1 MFWTRA
7 TASDSASPAVRRQQ
21 QVYALAACALALLL
35 VGAATFS
42 RTWHAL
48 EFKTFDVLTAW
59 TAPQR
64 TALPV
69 VILAI
74 DEPTFQ
80 ELQHTW
86 PFPRSV
92 HAALLKRLHD
102 EGAAAVGLDI
112 VFADPSTE
120 AEDAA
125 LAQAIAETGPVVLA
139 ATREKIDSS
148 NAALWLDVMPLQ
160 RFLDA
165 GADAGDAGVE
175 PDDDFVVRR
184 VPVAREGFALR
195 LAQRAAEAW
204 GQGCFAQIER
214 QVCAADRDGLPGA
227 KRSNSRSYC
236 EYLQRRSPPEAADA
250 HGAAICAEHPR
261 MPVLRHFDWI
271 GYRGPRGTFDTRS
284 YYQALEPGLLPAGF
298 FKNKIVLVGRSART
312 ATELSRSQA
321 DLFNSPFGTAGGER
335 LFPGVELQA
344 TLVDNYLTGG
354 GLRTVPEGWTLA
366 LVALLVPL
374 LLWGNRRLH
383 PAGAAALAAA
393 LVAAIAGAS
402 WWLFGRFQL
411 WWPPLLPAAA
421 ALAVYGAAALAGYA
435 FVRRRARQTRAMFA
449 QYVPPAVV
457 SRLIAQPELM
467 RLGGEAREVTLMFTD
482 LANFTT
488 LSEQLSAEQTVEV
501 LTAYFNAMTPIVH
514 ATGGTVDKFIGDA
527 VMAFWG
533 APLDDPQH
541 AEHAVNAAI
550 LMQQAMQ
557 MLVADLRAR
566 GLPPIHMRIGLHT
579 GRVVVGN
586 VGSEQRFSYT
596 AIGDAVNL
604 AARLEG
610 ANKAFGTGIL
620 LSAATAAQ
628 LPPTVALRALDDVV
642 VKGKTEPV
650 RVFTPCDDAAVRD
663 ASLAALNAFHA
674 RDWDGASGYLAQV
687 LARVPGDAAALRLL
701 QRVAEA
707 RALPAGSD
715 WSPAVALDKL

>member
-120 AEDAA
+120 TEDAA

-195 LAQRAAEAW
+195 LAQRAAEAR
-204 GQGCFAQIER
+204 GK
-214 QVCAADRDGLPGA
+214 L
-227 KRSNSRSYC
+227 
-236 EYLQRRSPPEAADA
+236 
-250 HGAAICAEHPR
+250 
-261 MPVLRHFDWI
+261 PVLRHFDWI

-354 GLRTVPEGWTLA
+354 GLRSVPEGWTLA

-541 AEHAVNAAI
+541 AEHAVTAAI
-550 LMQQAMQ
+550 SMQQAMQ
-557 MLVADLRAR
+557 VLVADLRAR

-628 LPPTVALRALDDVV
+628 LPSSVALRALDDVV

-650 RVFTPCDDAAVRD
+650 RVFTPCGDAAVRD

-687 LARVPGDAAALRLL
+687 LARVPGDAAARRLQ

-707 RALPAGSD
+707 RALPVGSD

>member
-195 LAQRAAEAW
+195 LAQRAAEAR
-204 GQGCFAQIER
+204 GK
-214 QVCAADRDGLPGA
+214 L
-227 KRSNSRSYC
+227 
-236 EYLQRRSPPEAADA
+236 
-250 HGAAICAEHPR
+250 
-261 MPVLRHFDWI
+261 PVLRHFDWI

-541 AEHAVNAAI
+541 AEHAVTAAI
-550 LMQQAMQ
+550 SMQQAMQ
-557 MLVADLRAR
+557 VLVADLRAR

-628 LPPTVALRALDDVV
+628 LPSSVALRALDDVV

-650 RVFTPCDDAAVRD
+650 RVFTPCGDAAVRD

-687 LARVPGDAAALRLL
+687 LARVPGDAAALRLQ

-707 RALPAGSD
+707 RALPVGSD

>member
-64 TALPV
+64 TALPG

-120 AEDAA
+120 TEDAA

-195 LAQRAAEAW
+195 LAQRAAEAR
-204 GQGCFAQIER
+204 GK
-214 QVCAADRDGLPGA
+214 L
-227 KRSNSRSYC
+227 
-236 EYLQRRSPPEAADA
+236 
-250 HGAAICAEHPR
+250 
-261 MPVLRHFDWI
+261 PVLRHFDWI

-354 GLRTVPEGWTLA
+354 GLRSVPEGWTLA

-383 PAGAAALAAA
+383 PVGAAALAAA

-421 ALAVYGAAALAGYA
+421 AVAVYGAAALAGYA

-541 AEHAVNAAI
+541 AEHAVTAAI
-550 LMQQAMQ
+550 SMQQAMQ
-557 MLVADLRAR
+557 VLVADLRAR

-628 LPPTVALRALDDVV
+628 LPSSVALRALDDVV

-674 RDWDGASGYLAQV
+674 RDWNGAGGYLAQV
-687 LARVPGDAAALRLL
+687 LARVPGDAAALRLQ

-707 RALPAGSD
+707 RALPVGSD

>member
-195 LAQRAAEAW
+195 LAQRAAEAR
-204 GQGCFAQIER
+204 GK
-214 QVCAADRDGLPGA
+214 L
-227 KRSNSRSYC
+227 
-236 EYLQRRSPPEAADA
+236 
-250 HGAAICAEHPR
+250 
-261 MPVLRHFDWI
+261 PVLRHFDWI

-354 GLRTVPEGWTLA
+354 GLRTVPAGWTLA

-541 AEHAVNAAI
+541 AEHAVTAAI
-550 LMQQAMQ
+550 SMQQAMQ
-557 MLVADLRAR
+557 VLVADLRAR

-628 LPPTVALRALDDVV
+628 LPSSVALRALDDVV

-650 RVFTPCDDAAVRD
+650 RVFTPCGDAAVRD

-687 LARVPGDAAALRLL
+687 LARVPGDAAALRLQ

-707 RALPAGSD
+707 RALPVGSD

>member
-195 LAQRAAEAW
+195 LAQRAAEAR
-204 GQGCFAQIER
+204 GK
-214 QVCAADRDGLPGA
+214 L
-227 KRSNSRSYC
+227 
-236 EYLQRRSPPEAADA
+236 
-250 HGAAICAEHPR
+250 
-261 MPVLRHFDWI
+261 PVLRHFDWI

-541 AEHAVNAAI
+541 AEHAVTAAI
-550 LMQQAMQ
+550 SMQQAMQ
-557 MLVADLRAR
+557 VLVADLRAR

-628 LPPTVALRALDDVV
+628 LPSSVALRALDDVV

-663 ASLAALNAFHA
+663 ASLAALSAFHA

-687 LARVPGDAAALRLL
+687 LARVPGDAAALRLQ

-707 RALPAGSD
+707 RALPVGSD

>member
-1 MFWTRA
+1 MA
-7 TASDSASPAVRRQQ
+7 PSAAWRGQPF
-21 QVYALAACALALLL
+21 YALAAGALALLL

-48 EFKTFDVLTAW
+48 EYKTFDVLTAW

-64 TALPV
+64 SALPV

-80 ELQHTW
+80 ELRQTW
-86 PFPRSV
+86 PFPRSM
-92 HAALLKRLHD
+92 HAALLRRLHA

-112 VFADPSTE
+112 VFADPSSET
-120 AEDAA
+120 EDAA
-125 LAQAIAETGPVVLA
+125 LDRAIAHVGPVVLA

-148 NAALWLDVMPLQ
+148 NAALWMDIQPLQ
-160 RFLDA
+160 RLLDA

-184 VPVAREGFALR
+184 APVARESFALR
-195 LAQRAAEAW
+195 LAQRAAEA
-204 GQGCFAQIER
+204 R
-214 QVCAADRDGLPGA
+214 GLP
-227 KRSNSRSYC
+227 
-236 EYLQRRSPPEAADA
+236 
-250 HGAAICAEHPR
+250 
-261 MPVLRHFDWI
+261 PVLRHFDWI

-298 FKNKIVLVGRSART
+298 FKDKIVLVGRSART
-312 ATELSRSQA
+312 ATELTRSQA

-354 GLRTVPEGWTLA
+354 GLGSVSDGWTLA
-366 LVALLVPL
+366 LTALLLPV
-374 LLWGNRRLH
+374 LLWASRRLH
-383 PAGAAALAAA
+383 PAGAAALTAA
-393 LVAAIAGAS
+393 LVVAMGAVS
-402 WWLFGRFQL
+402 WWLFARFRL
-411 WWPPLLPAAA
+411 WWPPLLPTVGAV
-421 ALAVYGAAALAGYA
+421 AVYGGAALVGYA
-435 FVRRRARQTRAMFA
+435 IVRQRARQTRAMFA

-457 SRLIAQPELM
+457 SRLIAQPDLM

-541 AEHAVNAAI
+541 AEHAVAAAI
-550 LMQQAMQ
+550 AMQQAMAV
-557 MLVADLRAR
+557 LVADLRAR

-628 LPPTVALRALDDVV
+628 LPPTVLLRALDDVI

-650 RVFTPCDDAAVRD
+650 RVFTPCDDAVVRE
-663 ASLAALNAFHA
+663 ASLAALDAFQA
-674 RDWDGASGYLAQV
+674 RDWERAKGYLAQV
-687 LARVPGDAAALRLL
+687 LAHVPGDAAALRL
-701 QRVAEA
+701 QERVAVA
-707 RALPAGSD
+707 RALPAGGD

>member
-1 MFWTRA
+1 MSWTPA
-7 TASDSASPAVRRQQ
+7 TASDRASPANWRSPPWWP
-21 QVYALAACALALLL
+21 LAACLFALLL
-35 VGAATFS
+35 VGAATFT

-48 EFKTFDVLTAW
+48 EFKTFDVLTALA
-59 TAPQR
+59 APQR
-64 TALPV
+64 STLPV

-80 ELQHTW
+80 ELQQPW
-86 PFPRSV
+86 PFPRSL
-92 HAALLKRLHD
+92 HAALLQRLHAD
-102 EGAAAVGLDI
+102 GAAAVGFDV
-112 VFADPSTE
+112 VFAEPSTE
-120 AEDAA
+120 PEDAA
-125 LAQAIAETGPVVLA
+125 LDRAIAGAGPVVLA

-148 NAALWLDVMPLQ
+148 NAALWLDVLPLQ

-184 VPVAREGFALR
+184 APVARESFALR
-195 LAQRAAEAW
+195 LAQRAAEAR
-204 GQGCFAQIER
+204 GQ
-214 QVCAADRDGLPGA
+214 
-227 KRSNSRSYC
+227 
-236 EYLQRRSPPEAADA
+236 QRPA
-250 HGAAICAEHPR
+250 
-261 MPVLRHFDWI
+261 LRPFDWI
-271 GYRGPRGTFDTRS
+271 GYRGARGTFDTRS

-312 ATELSRSQA
+312 ATELTRSQA

-354 GLRTVPEGWTLA
+354 GLRSVHESWTLA
-366 LVALLVPL
+366 LVLLVLPV
-374 LLWGNRRLH
+374 LLWGNRRL
-383 PAGAAALAAA
+383 PLAGAAVLAAA
-393 LVAAIAGAS
+393 LVGGVALGS
-402 WWLFGRFQL
+402 WWLFARFQL

-421 ALAVYGAAALAGYA
+421 TAAIYGAAALAGYA
-435 FVRRRARQTRAMFA
+435 AVRQRARQTRAMFA

-457 SRLIAQPELM
+457 ERLIAQPELM
-467 RLGGEAREVTLMFTD
+467 RLGGESREVTLMFTD
-482 LANFTT
+482 LASFTT
-488 LSEQLSAEQTVEV
+488 LSEQLSADQTVEV

-514 ATGGTVDKFIGDA
+514 ATGGTLDKFIGDA

-533 APLDDPQH
+533 APLDDAQH
-541 AEHAVNAAI
+541 AEHAVAAAI
-550 LMQQAMQ
+550 AMQQAMQ
-557 MLVADLRAR
+557 ALVAGLAAR

-586 VGSEQRFSYT
+586 VGSDQRFSYT

-628 LPPTVALRALDDVV
+628 LPPTVALRALDDVI

-650 RVFTPCDDAAVRD
+650 RVFTPCDDATVRE
-663 ASLAALNAFHA
+663 ASIAALVAFHA
-674 RDWDGASGYLAQV
+674 RDWPGAEAQ
-687 LARVPGDAAALRLL
+687 LARVLERLPGDLAATRLRE
-701 QRVAEA
+701 RVAEA
-707 RALPAGSD
+707 RALPTDAP
-715 WSPAVALDKL
+715 WFPAVALDKL